1 MHSIS
6 HNVSLLSRRLNCYRC
21 LLNYVLQVLVN
32 KSVNMVKQLYYSEIH
47 LKNIEIYLSKS
58 YTGKHSEVNDVM
70 KYTLKT
76 SHLLTPDTSLIISR
90 GASGCFLT

>member
-6 HNVSLLSRRLNCYRC
+6 HNVSLLSRRLYCYRR

-47 LKNIEIYLSKS
+47 LKNIEIYLSKL
-58 YTGKHSEVNDVM
+58 YIGKHSEVNDVM

-76 SHLLTPDTSLIISR
+76 SYLLTHH
-90 GASGCFLT
+90 